1 MDLCLKFG
9 ALALAVS
16 CSQAA
21 LLAQSTTL
29 SCRPLAPG
37 NNFIYPDERVVG
49 NQAWK
54 IVQKPTVPE
63 KQAVLRATVTP
74 PLMRNR
80 LRHAANCPLPLGFGL
95 VPMALLSGWLA
106 WFCK

>member
-9 ALALAVS
+9 ALTLAVS

-29 SCRPLAPG
+29 SCRPLDPG

-54 IVQKPTVPE
+54 IVQNPTVPE

-74 PLMRNR
+74 AVDAQPAPAWGELP
-80 LRHAANCPLPLGFGL
+80 AAARIRTRANGL
-95 VPMALLSGWLA
+95 TQWLA
-106 WFCK
+106 RMVL